1 MEIIGFR
8 FFAIGK
14 HTNPLAAAML
24 VLPKLLM
31 FFPVLLRQP
40 LAWSAA
46 PVVLL
51 PHRSSN
57 SLHRPLPH
65 PPPSASHPAP
75 CLPPPAA
82 PNSLYFNKHP
92 PALAPD
98 DILRPVQIYL
108 VLPAAMLEKTLST
121 ADMGALAVRAST
133 TLMASS
139 SDKSLAMA
147 VTRAAPHPS
156 SSTAD

>member
-1 MEIIGFR
+1 MKLGFA
-8 FFAIGK
+8 FL
-14 HTNPLAAAML
+14 PLANIPTRWPPLCLFSRNYSCSSLSSSAN
-24 VLPKLLM
+24 
-31 FFPVLLRQP
+31 RSHGQP
-40 LAWSAA
+40 RPSSCSLTG
-46 PVVLL
+46 
-51 PHRSSN
+51 RSSN

-108 VLPAAMLEKTLST
+108 VLPAAMLEKTQST

-147 VTRAAPHPS
+147 VTRVAPHPS
-156 SSTAD
+156 SSTVG